1 MVTSCDPINPYTQT
15 GTFGVSY
22 NGGYKPDTS
31 LEWIPADSNTVE
43 SDDFLPPPV
52 LPPSNMLMN
61 TREGRKIDPR
71 VGTVTKREMDFDDFT
86 ESQEI
91 APIIVDTTSTPFPD
105 KEKNEDMQWK
115 LLAFVALILFIILA
129 MTKFS

>member
-1 MVTSCDPINPYTQT
+1 
-15 GTFGVSY
+15 
-22 NGGYKPDTS
+22 
-31 LEWIPADSNTVE
+31 
-43 SDDFLPPPV
+43 
-52 LPPSNMLMN
+52 MLMN